1 MIKDPYTYDNGVL
14 INKLGIKDE
23 VRLKRAEA
31 DITFSKLLTA
41 YTTDFT
47 YDGLLK
53 LHKHILGDVY
63 PFAGEART
71 IPIVKSEP
79 TLGGDTVRYSFPNEI
94 KSQGEATIK
103 EMNSKNWSKLNTDE
117 TVKEFSKLT
126 AKLWQVH
133 PFREGNTR
141 TIITFVS
148 EFAKVHDFELD
159 INLLRQ
165 NSAYMRNALV
175 KASDGQYAE
184 TGYLEKIIKDSIIT
198 CENSIKKEITKA
210 GFKPTDKLIDDIKA
224 INKSFGKLHS
234 VKDIKAL
241 YERKNELAPEQKEVV
256 EKAAKDFKSQE
267 FSKCQEM
274 VVER

>member
-1 MIKDPYTYDNGVL
+1 MVKDPYTYENGVL

-41 YTTDFT
+41 YTTDFS
-47 YDGLLK
+47 YDGLMN
-53 LHKHILGDVY
+53 LHKHILGDIY
-63 PFAGEART
+63 PFAGEIRT
-71 IPIVKSEP
+71 IPIVKSEAI
-79 TLGGDTVRYSFPNEI
+79 LGGDTVRYSFPNEI
-94 KSQGEATIK
+94 KSQGEAAIK
-103 EMNSKNWSKLNTDE
+103 ELNNKDWSKLNIDE
-117 TVKEFSKLT
+117 TAKEFSKLT

-148 EFAKVHDFELD
+148 EFAKTHGFELD

-165 NSAYMRNALV
+165 NSGYVRNALV

-198 CENSIKKEITKA
+198 CENSIKKEITNA
-210 GFKPTDKLIDDIKA
+210 GFKPTDKLIDGIKA

-234 VKDIKAL
+234 VKEIKEL
-241 YERKNELAPEQKEVV
+241 YEHKNELAPDQKETIDKTV
-256 EKAAKDFKSQE
+256 KDFKSQE
-267 FSKCQEM
+267 LSKVHEM
-274 VVER
+274 AVER

>member
-1 MIKDPYTYDNGVL
+1 MKDPYTYENGVL
-14 INKLGIKDE
+14 INRLGIKDE

-41 YTTDFT
+41 YTTDFS
-47 YDGLLK
+47 YEGLLK
-53 LHKHILGDVY
+53 LHKHILGDIY
-63 PFAGEART
+63 PFAGEIRQ
-71 IPIVKSEP
+71 IPIEKSEP
-79 TLGGDTVRYSFPNEI
+79 ILGGDTVRYSFPGEI
-94 KSQGEATIK
+94 KAHGEAAIK
-103 EMNSKNWSKLNTDE
+103 ELNCKDWFKLNTDE

-148 EFAKVHDFELD
+148 EFAKVKDFELD

-165 NSAYMRNALV
+165 NSSYVRNALV

-184 TGYLEKIIKDSIIT
+184 TRYLENIIKDSIIS
-198 CENSIKKEITKA
+198 CDNSIKKEIVRA
-210 GFKPTDKLIDDIKA
+210 GFKPTDKLINDIKA

-234 VKDIKAL
+234 VKEIKAL
-241 YERKNELAPEQKEVV
+241 YERKNELAPEQKDVV
-256 EKAAKDFKSQE
+256 EKAAKNFKSQE
-267 FSKCQEM
+267 TSKIKDIGI
-274 VVER
+274 ER